1 VLVQRAMDTA
11 ETEMTSQQLWA
22 LFESTYLAIDLD
34 TAYHAHHLFEKAT
47 GKASRSR

>member
-1 VLVQRAMDTA
+1 MQRAMDTA